1 MKNTVEQ
8 RNQHIA
14 ETVKAMLPSGGSYER
29 WSLARDMFLQYYGDM
44 LATMKANALQNNGL
58 LD

>member
-1 MKNTVEQ
+1 MKNTAEQ

-14 ETVKAMLPSGGSYER
+14 QAVKKMLPNGGSYER

-44 LATMKANALQNNGL
+44 LATMEANALQNNGL